1 MEPMALSP
9 FELLPC
15 EGTGVTADKMCLSKK
30 LMTREQAIKMLAIAA
45 DKPKGTIRAEFLA
58 EARMVLNADK

>member
-1 MEPMALSP
+1 MALSP

-30 LMTREQAIKMLAIAA
+30 LMTREQAIALMAIAA
-45 DKPKGTIRAEFLA
+45 KYPKDAVREEFLA